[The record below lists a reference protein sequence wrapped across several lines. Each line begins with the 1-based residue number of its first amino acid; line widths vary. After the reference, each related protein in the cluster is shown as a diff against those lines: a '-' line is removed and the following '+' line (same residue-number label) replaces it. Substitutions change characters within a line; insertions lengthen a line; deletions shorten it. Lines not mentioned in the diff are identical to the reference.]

1 LRCLKVPKP
10 KGEEVRYALNRKH
23 LVKKDR
29 KILDEGDFIFIP
41 VVDLFTE
48 DDELASQYEMLEME
62 PPGRTVFREPLPA
75 IKKDLKLPGGLA
87 DLLPYK
93 WEHLGDVVIIRLPKE
108 LDDFAERIGAAY
120 AKELNAKAVLNEV
133 GVISGVTRRP
143 DVRLIFGTET
153 ETVHREG
160 PILYKLDPRKV
171 MFSSGN
177 IKEKNR
183 MAALDCRGETVVDMF
198 AGIGYF
204 TLPLAKK
211 AKADKVIACEINPDS
226 YHYLV
231 ENIGLNE
238 LEGRVVP
245 VLGDNRDL
253 PGERIADRIVMG
265 YFGTTEEFLPKALSL
280 IRPGGTIHY
289 HDVTGVEDCP
299 GKLLRAIE
307 KACGDRKHE
316 IVSIQEA
323 KSFAP
328 CKVHL
333 VVDFKVLD

>member
-1 LRCLKVPKP
+1 MRCLKVPKP
-10 KGEEVRYALNRKH
+10 KGEEVRYALGRQR
-23 LVKKDR
+23 LVRKDR
-29 KILDEGDFIFIP
+29 KIIDEGEFIFIP
-41 VVDLFTE
+41 VLDSFTSE
-48 DDELASQYEMLEME
+48 HALASAYEMVDME

-75 IKKDLKLPGGLA
+75 IKKKLQLPDELEE
-87 DLLPYK
+87 LLPYK

-108 LDDFAERIGAAY
+108 LEHEAGRIGEAY

-133 GVISGVTRRP
+133 GVITGTHRRP
-143 DVRLIFGTET
+143 DVHLIFGDDT

-204 TLPLAKK
+204 TLPIAKK
-211 AKADKVIACEINPDS
+211 ARASKVIACEINPDS

-231 ENIGLNE
+231 ENIELNE
-238 LEGRVVP
+238 LEDVVEP
-245 VLGDNRDL
+245 FLGDNMDL
-253 PGERIADRIVMG
+253 PGERFADRVIMG
-265 YFGTTEEFLPKALSL
+265 YFGTTEKFLPKALSL
-280 IRPGGTIHY
+280 IRPGGIVHY
-289 HDVTGVEDCP
+289 HDVAGIEDCP
-299 GKLLRAIE
+299 GKLLRAIDN
-307 KACGDRKHE
+307 ACEGRKYE
-316 IVSIQEA
+316 VVGIQEA

-328 CKVHL
+328 CKSHI